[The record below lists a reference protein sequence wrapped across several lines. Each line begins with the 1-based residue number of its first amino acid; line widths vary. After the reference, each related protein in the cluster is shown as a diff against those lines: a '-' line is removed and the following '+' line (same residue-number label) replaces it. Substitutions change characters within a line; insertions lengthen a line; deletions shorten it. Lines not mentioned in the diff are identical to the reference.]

1 MILALF
7 KMYLLLL
14 ELKMKINNLFFQFLC
29 IWLSEIL
36 FLDLLSINNI
46 RPDFLVILVLYWSIK
61 FGRTI
66 GIILGFIIGM
76 VVDFTG
82 TASFFG
88 LSPLIFSITGY
99 LSGNL
104 KGLYNKVNPVFYTL
118 LWILIIF
125 IQAFIF
131 SLIHNQNLIVSDLS
145 LFFKRFFGIGSY
157 TLMFIIL
164 IQLLY
169 PLHKIKEC

>member
-1 MILALF
+1 
-7 KMYLLLL
+7 
-14 ELKMKINNLFFQFLC
+14 MKINKLFLQFLC
-29 IWLSEIL
+29 VWLLEVL
-36 FLDLLSINNI
+36 FLDLFSINNI

-66 GIILGFIIGM
+66 GIISGFIVGI

-104 KGLYNKVNPVFYTL
+104 KGLYNKVNPLFYTF

-131 SLIHNQNLIVSDLS
+131 SLIHNQNLLISDVG
-145 LFFKRFFGIGSY
+145 LFFKRFLGIGSY
-157 TLMFIIL
+157 TLMFIISLFVRL
-164 IQLLY
+164 IIRRY
-169 PLHKIKEC
+169 S

>member
-1 MILALF
+1 MCLVIGNF
-7 KMYLLLL
+7 
-14 ELKMKINNLFFQFLC
+14 IFRSF
-29 IWLSEIL
+29 
-36 FLDLLSINNI
+36 SINNI
-46 RPDFLVILVLYWSIK
+46 RPDFLVILVLYWSVK

-66 GIILGFIIGM
+66 GIISGFFGGM

-131 SLIHNQNLIVSDLS
+131 SLIHNQNLIN
-145 LFFKRFFGIGSY
+145 I
-157 TLMFIIL
+157 
-164 IQLLY
+164 
-169 PLHKIKEC
+169 

>member
-1 MILALF
+1 
-7 KMYLLLL
+7 
-14 ELKMKINNLFFQFLC
+14 MKINKLIFQFLC
-29 IWLSEIL
+29 IWLLEIL
-36 FLDLLSINNI
+36 FLDLFAINNI

-66 GIILGFIIGM
+66 GIISGFTVGM

-104 KGLYNKVNPVFYTL
+104 KGLYNKVNPVFYTF

-131 SLIHNQNLIVSDLS
+131 SLIHNQNLLISDVS
-145 LFFKRFFGIGSY
+145 LFLKGFLELGP
-157 TLMFIIL
+157 IL
-164 IQLLY
+164 
-169 PLHKIKEC
+169 

>member
-1 MILALF
+1 MCVW
-7 KMYLLLL
+7 LL
-14 ELKMKINNLFFQFLC
+14 
-29 IWLSEIL
+29 EIL
-36 FLDLLSINNI
+36 FLDLFSINNI
-46 RPDFLVILVLYWSIK
+46 RPDFLVILVLYWSVK

-66 GIILGFIIGM
+66 GIISGFTIGM

-131 SLIHNQNLIVSDLS
+131 SLIHNQNLLISDLS
-145 LFFKRFFGIGSY
+145 LFLKGFWNWVIYSNVY
-157 TLMFIIL
+157 NLNPVIVSS
-164 IQLLY
+164 
-169 PLHKIKEC
+169 P

>member
-1 MILALF
+1 
-7 KMYLLLL
+7 
-14 ELKMKINNLFFQFLC
+14 MKIKNLLFQFACVWIL
-29 IWLSEIL
+29 EIL
-36 FLDLLSINNI
+36 FLDFLSIDNI
-46 RPDFLVILVLYWSIK
+46 RPDFLVILILYWSIR

-66 GIILGFIIGM
+66 GIISGFIIGIT
-76 VVDFTG
+76 VDLTG

-88 LSPLIFSITGY
+88 LSSLIFSITGY

-104 KGLYNKVNPVFYTL
+104 KGLYIKVNPIFFTF

-131 SLIHNQNLIVSDLS
+131 SLIHNQNLLASDIS
-145 LFFKRFFGIGSY
+145 LFFKRFFGIGFY
-157 TLMFIIL
+157 TLMFTLL

-169 PLHKIKEC
+169 PIHDVKSK